1 MKKILLIFS
10 LFIGFTLANTIN
22 GIAVLVNE
30 DPITI
35 YDIKEDMKKRGVDEN
50 SSVSYLIDKTLFEQL
65 VKQNNIS
72 ADIFDINEQIEK
84 LANSNGMDVYSF
96 KSIIKQ
102 KYPNYNDFENEVKDS
117 VIRQKLIKKLVRGQ
131 LAIATIDDVKLY
143 YEKNIS
149 QYQTSKYFYVTQYSS
164 SNKED
169 LIEKISTP
177 MKVIPSV
184 TVSELKIDSKD
195 INAQLQYVLTT
206 TKNRS
211 FTPIFTLNNQYI
223 SLYVKNKEGSEAIN
237 FDIVKDRI
245 FNEIMEQR
253 EKVFLEQHFE
263 KQKLTADIK
272 VIR

>member
-177 MKVIPSV
+177 MKVIPAV

>member
-10 LFIGFTLANTIN
+10 LFMGFTLANTIN

-164 SNKED
+164 SNKEA

-177 MKVIPSV
+177 MKVLPTV

-206 TKNRS
+206 TKNKS

-223 SLYVKNKEGSEAIN
+223 SLYIKDREGSEAIN

>member
-72 ADIFDINEQIEK
+72 ADIFDINEQIEN

-149 QYQTSKYFYVTQYSS
+149 QYQTSKYFYVIQYSS

-223 SLYVKNKEGSEAIN
+223 SLYIKNREGNEAIN

>member
-102 KYPNYNDFENEVKDS
+102 KYPDYNDFENEVKDS

>member
-22 GIAVLVNE
+22 GIALLVNE

-223 SLYVKNKEGSEAIN
+223 SLYVKDREGSEAIN

>member
-72 ADIFDINEQIEK
+72 ADIFDINEQVEN

-223 SLYVKNKEGSEAIN
+223 SLYIKNREGNEAIN

>member
-1 MKKILLIFS
+1 
-10 LFIGFTLANTIN
+10 
-22 GIAVLVNE
+22 
-30 DPITI
+30 
-35 YDIKEDMKKRGVDEN
+35 
-50 SSVSYLIDKTLFEQL
+50 
-65 VKQNNIS
+65 
-72 ADIFDINEQIEK
+72 
-84 LANSNGMDVYSF
+84 MDVYSF

>member
-72 ADIFDINEQIEK
+72 ADIFDINEQIEN

-223 SLYVKNKEGSEAIN
+223 SLYIKNREGNEAIN

>member
-72 ADIFDINEQIEK
+72 ADIFDINEQIEN

-143 YEKNIS
+143 YEKNIL

-223 SLYVKNKEGSEAIN
+223 SLYIKNREGNEAIN

>member
-164 SNKED
+164 SNKEA

-223 SLYVKNKEGSEAIN
+223 SLYIKDREGSEAIN

>member
-223 SLYVKNKEGSEAIN
+223 SLYVKDREGSEAIN

>member
-164 SNKED
+164 SNKEA

-177 MKVIPSV
+177 MKVIPAV

>member
-22 GIAVLVNE
+22 GIVVLVNE

-72 ADIFDINEQIEK
+72 ADIFDINEQIEN

-223 SLYVKNKEGSEAIN
+223 SLYIKNREGNEAIN

>member
-72 ADIFDINEQIEK
+72 ADIFDINEQIEN

-164 SNKED
+164 SNKEA

>member
-35 YDIKEDMKKRGVDEN
+35 YDIKEDMKKRVVDEN
-50 SSVSYLIDKTLFEQL
+50 ISVSYLIDKTLFEQL

-149 QYQTSKYFYVTQYSS
+149 KYQTSKYFYVTQYSS